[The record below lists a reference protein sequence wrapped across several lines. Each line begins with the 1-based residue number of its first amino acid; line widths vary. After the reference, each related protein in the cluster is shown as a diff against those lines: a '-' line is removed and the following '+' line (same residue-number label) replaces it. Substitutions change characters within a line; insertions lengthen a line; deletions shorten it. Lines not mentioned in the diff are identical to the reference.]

1 MLKYFS
7 DLYLGKKSLA
17 FTWWVAGSLTIGA
30 LSLIHL
36 LLTILLLRYAGSHLS
51 SASLVLDFWFSIII
65 LYSLFFYVCVIN
77 TVKSQEKRGFWANT
91 AMVLAI
97 LGILGS
103 IFNVVSYVQN
113 RKVNNLMQLKIDSLN
128 TLKQLKI
135 DGCNRAVDTM
145 NNKVLPMQISNEMSL
160 QSFSFLENERSLTT
174 KYKLFNPNITTQI
187 GLRFEN
193 TQFKKELCGKVD
205 KLERLCSD
213 CVEKYIF
220 SYEANDGYKK
230 EVSIN
235 CQDLKK

>member
-36 LLTILLLRYAGSHLS
+36 LLIILLLRYAGSHLS
-51 SASLVLDFWFSIII
+51 SASLVLDFWTAIII

-103 IFNVVSYVQN
+103 ISYGVCYVQN
-113 RKVNNLMQLKIDSLN
+113 RKVNTLNELKIKSF
-128 TLKQLKI
+128 KI
-135 DGCNRAVDTM
+135 AVDKM
-145 NNKVLPMQISNEMSL
+145 NIGLPMQISNEISL

-174 KYKLFNPNITTQI
+174 KYKLFNPNIKTQI
-187 GLRFEN
+187 GLIFEN